1 MHRLLHAKITRPDN
15 TTQYSI
21 GDVIGGLLTFNSD
34 MPTSRTESAVLT
46 DSAAP
51 ATKIAADLFLF
62 SRPPTVAADNAAFA
76 PTDAEVAECFA
87 VLPFA
92 AADFHTLGTAG
103 ITHIN
108 PLLHPIE
115 YVSVPAKFYGVL
127 VATNTYTPVALE
139 EFNIKL
145 GLES

>member
-1 MHRLLHAKITRPDN
+1 MHRLVHAKITRPDD

-34 MPTSRTESAVLT
+34 LPTSRTVSAILT

-51 ATKIAADLFLF
+51 VTKIAADLYLF
-62 SRPPTVAADNAAFA
+62 SRAPTVAADNAAFA
-76 PTDAEVAECFA
+76 PTDEDVAHCFA
-87 VLPFA
+87 VLAFA
-92 AADFHTLGTAG
+92 AADFHAMGANG
-103 ITHIN
+103 ISHIN
-108 PLLHPIE
+108 PLLQATE
-115 YVSVPAKFYGVL
+115 YVGVPAKFYGVL
-127 VATNTYTPVALE
+127 VAVNTYTPVALE